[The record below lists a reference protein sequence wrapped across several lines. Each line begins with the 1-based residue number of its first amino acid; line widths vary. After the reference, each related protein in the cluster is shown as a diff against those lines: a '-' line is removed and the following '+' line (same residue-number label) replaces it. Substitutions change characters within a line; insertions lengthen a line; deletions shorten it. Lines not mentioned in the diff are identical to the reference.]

1 MTPHFEQWLHRYRL
15 DYERKSLSAAALKPR
30 LSSLRVF
37 VRFLCEVRLGDV
49 ALLRE
54 THVTAFRA
62 WLFHDASRSGA
73 PRQITSQNRVL
84 IETRH
89 FLHFLFAEGGLSRD
103 LSGLIELAKEPQ
115 RLPRNILTP
124 REARTIIKTCD
135 LHTALG
141 YRDRTLLEVMYST
154 GIRRAELLSLILADI
169 RLEEEVLRINGGKG
183 AKDRV
188 VPLTRAA
195 CAFLETYVRRVRPAL
210 LRNKRTTERVF
221 VSLKGGGLSFDGLAR
236 LIARC
241 ARRAGIKQRVTP
253 HVWRHTCATHLLQN
267 QANLRHVQEILGHRS
282 LATTERY
289 LHVTIADL
297 KAAHRRCHP
306 REREG

>member
-1 MTPHFEQWLHRYRL
+1 MTAKFEQWLHRYRL
-15 DYERKSLSAAALKPR
+15 DYERKNLSAAALQPR

-37 VRFLCEVRLGDV
+37 GRFLAEVKLADV
-49 ALLRE
+49 TVLRE
-54 THVTAFRA
+54 RHVPAFRA

-89 FLHFLFAEGGLSRD
+89 FLHFLFAEGAVSRD
-103 LSGLIELAKEPQ
+103 LAGLIELAKEPQ

-124 REARTIIKTCD
+124 REARAILKACD

-141 YRDRTLLEVMYST
+141 YRDRTLLEVIYST
-154 GIRRAELLSLILADI
+154 GIRRAELLALVLADV
-169 RLEEEVLRINGGKG
+169 RLEEEILRINGGKG

-188 VPLTRAA
+188 VPLTRTA
-195 CAFLETYVRRVRPAL
+195 CAFLETYLKRVRPAL
-210 LRNKRTTERVF
+210 LLGKRGTARVF

-236 LIARC
+236 MVARC
-241 ARRAGIKQRVTP
+241 GRRAGLKQRVTP

-306 REREG
+306 REREH

>member
-1 MTPHFEQWLHRYRL
+1 MAENFEQWVHRYRL
-15 DYERKSLSAAALKPR
+15 DYERKSLSAAALPAR

-37 VRFLCEVRLGDV
+37 GRFLAEVKLYAEV
-49 ALLRE
+49 TALRE
-54 THVTAFRA
+54 THVPAFRA

-73 PRQITSQNRVL
+73 PRQVTSQNRVL
-84 IETRH
+84 IEARH
-89 FLHFLFAEGGLSRD
+89 FLHFLFTEGAVPRD

-115 RLPRNILTP
+115 RLPRNILTV
-124 REARTIIKTCD
+124 REARSVMKACD

-154 GIRRAELLSLILADI
+154 GIRRAEVLALTVAEV
-169 RLEEEVLRINGGKG
+169 RLEEELLRINGGKG

-188 VPLTRAA
+188 VPLTRVAG
-195 CAFLETYVRRVRPAL
+195 AFLETYLRRVRAVL
-210 LRNKRTTERVF
+210 LRGKRPTERVF

-236 LIARC
+236 LVARC
-241 ARRAGIKQRVTP
+241 ARRAGVKMRVTP

-267 QANLRHVQEILGHRS
+267 NANLRHVQEILGHRS

-306 REREG
+306 RERE